1 MRQFIITL
9 LMGFVLPLVA
19 QTGNRDFA
27 QTNVFGDAQWIG
39 AITKADAKTPVGRH
53 YTGSVLK
60 ESKAAWNQANPL
72 SRRSIILRRS
82 FYPYKA
88 VKQAELRI
96 CGLGFYEATINGV
109 KVGESEFAPTWSDYD
124 KTVYFN
130 TYDVTQL
137 IQRGDNELRVL
148 LGNGFYNEQGGRYAK
163 LKVSF
168 GPPSLLCLLY
178 VTYEDGMREHLFSD
192 SKWQWTESPITFNS
206 IYGGEDYDAR
216 LETPLRL
223 PQGGVSEASLWGGKG

>member
-19 QTGNRDFA
+19 LADDKGEA
-27 QTNVFGDAQWIG
+27 QSNVFGDAQWIG
-39 AITKADAKTPVGRH
+39 AITKADANIPAGRH
-53 YTGSVLK
+53 YSGNVLK
-60 ESKAAWNQANPL
+60 ESKAAWDKAAPL

-130 TYDVTQL
+130 T
-137 IQRGDNELRVL
+137 
-148 LGNGFYNEQGGRYAK
+148 
-163 LKVSF
+163 
-168 GPPSLLCLLY
+168 
-178 VTYEDGMREHLFSD
+178 
-192 SKWQWTESPITFNS
+192 
-206 IYGGEDYDAR
+206 
-216 LETPLRL
+216 
-223 PQGGVSEASLWGGKG
+223 